1 MRTIE
6 QVQAEI
12 ENLELNISELKADID
27 GFEYSSTE
35 AEFDDFLDECYDEVN
50 ICGMTYSASN
60 ALKSC
65 DPVAYRCAKSDYEG
79 NFDLDDCT
87 EYTNMT
93 EELESLESDLV
104 ILKDE
109 FDSLESEYEYLT
121 SFDAVAEMLE
131 ANEIQFLENGEGVI

>member
-6 QVQAEI
+6 QVQSEI
-12 ENLELNISELKADID
+12 ENLELSISELKSEID

-79 NFDLDDCT
+79 NFDLDDCI
-87 EYTNMT
+87 EYTDMV
-93 EELESLESDLV
+93 EELESLESDLESLQDE
-104 ILKDE
+104 LKD
-109 FDSLESEYEYLT
+109 LESEVE
-121 SFDAVAEMLE
+121 
-131 ANEIQFLENGEGVI
+131 